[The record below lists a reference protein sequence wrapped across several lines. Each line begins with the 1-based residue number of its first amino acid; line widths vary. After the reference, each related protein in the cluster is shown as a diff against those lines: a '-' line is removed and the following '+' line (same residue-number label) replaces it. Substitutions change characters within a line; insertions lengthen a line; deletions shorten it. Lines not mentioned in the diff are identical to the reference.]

1 MKKALYMVSVLG
13 LVGLISGTSLVLVYR
28 YARPLIE
35 ENREKELRTAIFN
48 IVPGAARYE
57 KASERGE
64 EFFKVYDNGGRLLG
78 YAFIAEGNG
87 YQGKIRLIAGVRKDL
102 ATLYGIEV
110 LESVET
116 PGLGGEIVSRAFKG
130 QFASL
135 EFMPEI
141 ECVKGKKEKPNE
153 IEAITGA
160 TISSMSVANILNRKL
175 AVVAGAI
182 ER

>member
-1 MKKALYMVSVLG
+1 
-13 LVGLISGTSLVLVYR
+13 
-28 YARPLIE
+28 
-35 ENREKELRTAIFN
+35 
-48 IVPGAARYE
+48 
-57 KASERGE
+57 
-64 EFFKVYDNGGRLLG
+64 
-78 YAFIAEGNG
+78 
-87 YQGKIRLIAGVRKDL
+87 
-102 ATLYGIEV
+102 V